1 MTQVINKKILKASE
15 HQDVLNT
22 RETLLQAKFTAQK
35 ILAEAEKTR
44 KSAYQI
50 GYLQGIKQAQLDNVE
65 QTVNIVSQSIE
76 YLGTIEKDIASIVF
90 TSVKKIIA
98 SYEPDELTVQ
108 AIKSSVKGLSNGK
121 QILLR
126 ASPELAKILFNQIS
140 DIGTT
145 NNPVNLV
152 ADERLENN
160 HCTIESDLG
169 IIHVNV
175 NDMVKKLESI
185 ITSRLGGEPI
195 KVNRS
200 I

>member
-152 ADERLENN
+152 AD
-160 HCTIESDLG
+160 
-169 IIHVNV
+169 
-175 NDMVKKLESI
+175 
-185 ITSRLGGEPI
+185 
-195 KVNRS
+195 
-200 I
+200 

>member
-175 NDMVKKLESI
+175 NDMVEKLESI